1 MTTPEKTYHGIRAI
15 YDTLL
20 AAYGPQRWWPAE
32 TPTEVVIGA
41 ILTQNTAW
49 TNVERAIANLR
60 GADCLT
66 WPALRAISA
75 EDLGALIRPSGYFRV
90 KSKRLKAFTKVI
102 CRDFGGSLDRLLSGG
117 IDIARERLLAI
128 HGIGPETADSIL
140 LYAGGRPSFVIDA
153 YTHRLVRRHFL
164 IDGETD
170 YESLRAMFQAVVDPD
185 AGVYNEYHAL
195 IVGVGKEHCRVR
207 ARCDG
212 CPIAHLPH
220 DETL

>member
-1 MTTPEKTYHGIRAI
+1 MTTPEKNNRGIRAI

-60 GADCLT
+60 GADRLT
-66 WPALRAISA
+66 WPALHAISA
-75 EDLGALIRPSGYFRV
+75 EDLGELIRPSGYFRV
-90 KSKRLKAFTKVI
+90 KSKRLKAFTDVI
-102 CRDFGGSLDRLLSGG
+102 CRDFGGSLDRLLDGG
-117 IDIARERLLAI
+117 IDAARERLLAI

-140 LYAGGRPSFVIDA
+140 LYAGGRPSFVIDT

-164 IDGETD
+164 IDGEAD
-170 YESLRAMFQAVVDPD
+170 YESLRAMFQAVIDPD
-185 AGVYNEYHAL
+185 AAVYNEYHAL
-195 IVGVGKEHCRVR
+195 IVRVGKEHCRVR

>member
-1 MTTPEKTYHGIRAI
+1 MTTPEKTNRGIRAI

-49 TNVERAIANLR
+49 TNVERAVANLR

-75 EDLGALIRPSGYFRV
+75 EDLGELIRPSGYFRV
-90 KSKRLKAFTKVI
+90 KSKRLKAFTDVI
-102 CRDFGGSLDRLLSGG
+102 CRDFGGSLDRLLDGG
-117 IDIARERLLAI
+117 IDAARERLLAI

-140 LYAGGRPSFVIDA
+140 LYAGGRPSFVIDT
-153 YTHRLVRRHFL
+153 YTHRMVRRHFL
-164 IDGETD
+164 IDGEAD
-170 YESLRAMFQAVVDPD
+170 YEGLRAMFQAVVDPD
-185 AGVYNEYHAL
+185 TGVYNEYHAL
-195 IVGVGKEHCRVR
+195 IVRVGKEHCRVR

>member
-75 EDLGALIRPSGYFRV
+75 EDLGALIRPSGCFRV
-90 KSKRLKAFTKVI
+90 KSKRLKAFTNVI